1 MGEERAID
9 WDGLRLKP
17 APGPA
22 ALVQG
27 FVNTANVMHGYDL
40 LGDVDGANE
49 WLGGHGLLDGGPGL
63 DEAGRVEVVAFREGL
78 RGLLLSHNGGEAGD
92 GAGRLNELAEDA
104 LLRVRFDGEGS
115 PELLAAGSGGAAG
128 GVAARLLVAVL
139 GASSGGPGGGSRRA
153 ATGVPVGFLRRFQE
167 PFWELV
173 HDGRVRFEG
182 QDARLQAAQVPVAG
196 PAGNARW
203 LKLCVWVTRRT
214 TRSRW

>member
-49 WLGGHGLLDGGPGL
+49 WLGGHGLLDGGTGL

-104 LLRVRFDGEGS
+104 LLRVRFDGQGS
-115 PELLAAGSGGAAG
+115 PALLAVGSGGAAG
-128 GVAARLLVAVL
+128 GVVARLLVAVL
-139 GASSGGPGGGSRRA
+139 GAASGGAWRRLKVCRNEGCRWVFYDGSKNRSGSWCTMDVCGSRAKMRA
-153 ATGVPVGFLRRFQE
+153 FRR
-167 PFWELV
+167 
-173 HDGRVRFEG
+173 R
-182 QDARLQAAQVPVAG
+182 
-196 PAGNARW
+196 
-203 LKLCVWVTRRT
+203 
-214 TRSRW
+214 RSR

>member
-63 DEAGRVEVVAFREGL
+63 DETGRVEVVAFREGL

-139 GASSGGPGGGSRRA
+139 GASSGGTWRRLKACRNGGCRWVFYDGSKNRSGSWCTMDVCGSRAKMRA
-153 ATGVPVGFLRRFQE
+153 YRR
-167 PFWELV
+167 
-173 HDGRVRFEG
+173 
-182 QDARLQAAQVPVAG
+182 
-196 PAGNARW
+196 
-203 LKLCVWVTRRT
+203 RR
-214 TRSRW
+214 SP